1 MKRHCAGLAAALAV
15 LAGLAGSAG
24 LALAQDKTLT
34 VWIDFADR
42 EGVRAFFRDVRTEFE
57 RENPDLKL
65 TLTFDETN
73 ALFGAMTT
81 ALQANEGPDI
91 IYLQPERTQFVE
103 NRLVRPIE
111 DPVILGGLEDRA
123 ADRPAGGRDHGDLE
137 PDLHLERVPGHGP
150 APAR

>member
-1 MKRHCAGLAAALAV
+1 MKQHCAGLAAALAV

-42 EGVRAFFRDVRTEFE
+42 DAVRAFFRDVRTEFE
-57 RENPDLKL
+57 RENPDFKL
-65 TLTFDETN
+65 TPTF
-73 ALFGAMTT
+73 
-81 ALQANEGPDI
+81 
-91 IYLQPERTQFVE
+91 
-103 NRLVRPIE
+103 E
-111 DPVILGGLEDRA
+111 DPVILGRLEDRA